1 MRMKEDA
8 MGNGQL
14 KPAFNLQHGVDAEYI
29 VWLTLGPQPTDT
41 ATLIPFFKE
50 AGEYL
55 SFKHKKNIADAGYE
69 SEENYAFLDGNQQL
83 AYIKPSN
90 YEISKTRKYKNDIG
104 RMKNMDYDDYWAM
117 AAALDLHREVALPV
131 PLHKGLRPLYS
142 PPHQLTL
149 MRFCKI
155 FCQKILQKNSRHP
168 IQLFHK
174 SFDCRLL
181 YLP

>member
-1 MRMKEDA
+1 
-8 MGNGQL
+8 MGNACPPRSQWTGISLHFLPKRSLGERQL
-14 KPAFNLQHGVDAEYI
+14 CCQSCRFQRQA
-29 VWLTLGPQPTDT
+29 
-41 ATLIPFFKE
+41 IP
-50 AGEYL
+50 
-55 SFKHKKNIADAGYE
+55 S
-69 SEENYAFLDGNQQL
+69 
-83 AYIKPSN
+83 
-90 YEISKTRKYKNDIG
+90 
-104 RMKNMDYDDYWAM
+104 MKLRRHHFYWAM
-117 AAALDLHREVALPV
+117 AAALDLHREVALPI
-131 PLHKGLRPLYS
+131 PLHKGLRPLYF

>member
-1 MRMKEDA
+1 MPRQ
-8 MGNGQL
+8 GVYL
-14 KPAFNLQHGVDAEYI
+14 KSYNQPQRPKRPFMYI
-29 VWLTLGPQPTDT
+29 KIGKYQRT
-41 ATLIPFFKE
+41 ATNHRNLP
-50 AGEYL
+50 L
-55 SFKHKKNIADAGYE
+55 SF
-69 SEENYAFLDGNQQL
+69 QC
-83 AYIKPSN
+83 PSN
-90 YEISKTRKYKNDIG
+90 GKCLPPRSQWTGISLHFLPKRSLGERQLCCQSCRFQRQAIPS
-104 RMKNMDYDDYWAM
+104 MKLRRHHFYWAM
-117 AAALDLHREVALPV
+117 AAALDLHREVALPI
-131 PLHKGLRPLYS
+131 PLHKGLRPLYF